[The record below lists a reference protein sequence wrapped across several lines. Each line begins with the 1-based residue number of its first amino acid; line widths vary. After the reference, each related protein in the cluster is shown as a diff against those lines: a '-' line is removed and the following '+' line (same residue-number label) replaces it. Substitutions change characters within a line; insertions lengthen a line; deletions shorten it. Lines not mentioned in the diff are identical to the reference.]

1 MELKEKV
8 LKEIEHD
15 LKSTQKIL
23 EKTDNKKDSNVYDM
37 HLMALGRVMALNN
50 LKYSILND
58 NWLFESGGD
67 K

>member
-15 LKSTQKIL
+15 LKSSQEML
-23 EKTDNKKDSNVYDM
+23 EKTDNKKDCNASDL

-58 NWLFESGGD
+58 NWLFERSE

>member
-15 LKSTQKIL
+15 LKSSEEML
-23 EKTDNKKDSNVYDM
+23 EKTEKDCNASDL

-58 NWLFESGGD
+58 NWLFERGE